1 MIRVVALGTSII
13 TARTIEAAAPVSRL
27 EFAGVMSRDAERA
40 AAFARQCGVERGYG
54 SLDEVLGDAG
64 VDAVYVA
71 SPNGVHAEQARA
83 ALLAGKHV
91 LVEKPAVGSVAE
103 WDALTALARER
114 GLVLL
119 EEMRTAYDPV
129 MTRIV
134 ELLPSLGLL
143 RHAAFHFSQRSSRY
157 DDVLAGRHTN
167 IFDPAMGGGALA
179 DLGVY
184 VFHPIARLFGLPE
197 SLTASQVSLTTGADG
212 AGAALLAYPG
222 MVVEGSWSKITRGI
236 VPSTIE
242 GELGSL
248 SFNHVTELTSLTVE
262 YLDGRR
268 LHEAPAKASDNITHA
283 LERFATLTAG
293 GGDARDDQRWTRDA
307 LALMAQ
313 VRAAMA

>member
-1 MIRVVALGTSII
+1 MIRVAALGTSVI
-13 TARTIEAAAPVSRL
+13 TARTIKAAAPLDGLAFV
-27 EFAGVMSRDAERA
+27 GVMSRDAERA
-40 AAFARQCGVERGYG
+40 ASFARACGIERGYTG
-54 SLDEVLGDAG
+54 LDAVLADED
-64 VDAVYVA
+64 VNAVYVA

-129 MTRIV
+129 MARIV
-134 ELLPSLGLL
+134 ELLPSLGTL

-184 VFHPIARLFGLPE
+184 VFHPLARLFGLPE
-197 SLTASQVSLTTGADG
+197 ALTASQVRVATGADG
-212 AGAALLAYPG
+212 AGAALLTYPG
-222 MVVEGSWSKITRGI
+222 MVVEGTWSKITRGI

-248 SFNHVTELTSLTVE
+248 SFNHVTELESLTVE

-268 LHEAPAKASDNITHA
+268 LDEAPAKASDNITHA
-283 LERFATLTAG
+283 LERFATLIG
-293 GGDARDDQRWTRDA
+293 GEGDARDDQRWTRDA
-307 LALMAQ
+307 LTLMHQ
-313 VRAAMA
+313 VREAMA